1 MHAGACLPTAST
13 RTMLTKPP
21 VNIGSA
27 LRMQANRTHADE
39 KFVHLHFNRP
49 SGQLFSSTPS
59 RSLVTQLSTAAYL
72 LAPFE
77 ANRREAQEEPPP
89 STLTDHPAPTTMQPS
104 KLPIDCS
111 FRLTLASAPFQP
123 LLPHCVSR
131 FRDKSSIL
139 ISLRTLILSCRSL
152 CNSRPFFSI
161 TCGLFVQN
169 TGGWGIPRTLAAPQH
184 INLLAPLFSWSYELL
199 FAQPLYFDN
208 HLRCPPGVGVRL
220 SSQPAKTVLLFSTW
234 RHTSALPFKQLS
246 ADAVLLSA
254 HVRPVLPPFH
264 ERTFVCPQTA
274 HVAVDAFPSKLL
286 SICLEATWRAASSP
300 SGPKPSSSAAM
311 ARGSSRLTS
320 SPPNRNWS
328 SAASRLTRRS
338 RPASWARSAPRATP
352 TSTASPSWTAP
363 SI

>member
-89 STLTDHPAPTTMQPS
+89 SLLTGHPAPTTMQPS

-131 FRDKSSIL
+131 LRGKSFIL
-139 ISLRTLILSCRSL
+139 INLRTLILSCRSF
-152 CNSRPFFSI
+152 CNFRPFFSI
-161 TCGLFVQN
+161 ACGLFLQN
-169 TGGWGIPRTLAAPQH
+169 TGGGGTSATSPRS
-184 INLLAPLFSWSYELL
+184 LLFPFLQTGLSVITCPLFVAPLFSWSYELL
-199 FAQPLYFDN
+199 FAQRLYFDN
-208 HLRCPPGVGVRL
+208 YLRCPPVGGYV
-220 SSQPAKTVLLFSTW
+220 S
-234 RHTSALPFKQLS
+234 LPNQ
-246 ADAVLLSA
+246 
-254 HVRPVLPPFH
+254 
-264 ERTFVCPQTA
+264 Q
-274 HVAVDAFPSKLL
+274 
-286 SICLEATWRAASSP
+286 
-300 SGPKPSSSAAM
+300 
-311 ARGSSRLTS
+311 
-320 SPPNRNWS
+320 
-328 SAASRLTRRS
+328 
-338 RPASWARSAPRATP
+338 
-352 TSTASPSWTAP
+352 
-363 SI
+363 